1 MLKEDEANDDPG
13 GGRRRGDTSI
23 AGNLTPYGLFP
34 LSTPTTT
41 LSLKEMDFGRERK
54 QEELGFP

>member
-1 MLKEDEANDDPG
+1 MLEEDEANDDPG
-13 GGRRRGDTSI
+13 GGRRRRGDTSI

-41 LSLKEMDFGRERK
+41 LSMKEMDFGRDRK
-54 QEELGFP
+54 